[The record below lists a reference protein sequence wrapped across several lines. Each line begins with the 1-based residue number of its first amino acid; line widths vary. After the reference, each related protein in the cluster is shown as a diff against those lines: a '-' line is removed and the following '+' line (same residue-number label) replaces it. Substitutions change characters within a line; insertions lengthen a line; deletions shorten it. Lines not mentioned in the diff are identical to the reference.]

1 MTPGTVFLLALAVIL
16 GRIAWAT
23 VTSDRRVR
31 QRAILR
37 AQRALEGVRDGE

>member
-1 MTPGTVFLLALAVIL
+1 MTSATVFLIALAVIL

-31 QRAILR
+31 ERAVRR
-37 AQRALEGVRDGE
+37 AQSALEAKHHD